1 MKKHIIHKTVLL
13 LGLWS
18 AYGTACA
25 QTISEN
31 YVYSKTYLSDP
42 TVTNAKV
49 SESITYFDGLG
60 RAKQIVNV
68 KASPTG
74 KDLVSPITYDGFGR
88 QTKNILPVPAST
100 QNTGIHTGITNES
113 TANAYYGVAN
123 AYADKEL
130 ENSPLDR
137 VLQEGQPGDAWK
149 LGGGHTRKYKYEA
162 NTTNE
167 VRKFVTVTT
176 TNTVSNV
183 SNTVSA
189 LSVVGYYEAA
199 TLYKNTVTD
208 EDGNPVVEF
217 TNGRGQVLLIR
228 KTDGTQDIDTYYVY
242 NEYNQKAFI
251 LPPKAIQQIGQNN
264 NVISQTVLDELCYQ
278 YSYDGRDREV
288 EKKLPGKGWEFTVYD
303 KQDRPVLAQDGILRT
318 VNNNFGNKG
327 WMFTKYDQFNRVVYT
342 GFFSNTASRQVM
354 QNALNTMVA
363 NASNNEK
370 RVTDFFTSQNM
381 NVYYDKKAFP
391 TGSVTLLTVNYYDTY
406 PLEAPA
412 VPSTVL
418 GQYALPQTLGLGID
432 ASTKSMLTATYIKN
446 IEDNNWT
453 KSYNYYDSKGR
464 LISTK
469 TVNHLGGFT
478 NKEFELDFTGQAKE
492 SYTSHKRTPNE
503 TEVKIKER
511 FVYDDQK
518 RLVKQYHQVDNL
530 QEELLVENTYNDIG
544 QLINKKTGNTT
555 GTPLQSIDNTYNI
568 RGWLTSVNNPNN
580 AASFNGKLFGFE
592 LKYENPANTAFAP
605 VKYNGNIS
613 EFDWKTANGN
623 MLRRYA
629 YNYDKL
635 DRLKDASYHEPSTT
649 VPVTDGYSEFLTYDV
664 NGNIQTLKRY
674 QAYDNTPL
682 LIDDLNYEIYKGN
695 QLIKVTDISTNS
707 LGYSAGGNTIGYDL
721 NGNMINHLDKG
732 ITDIS
737 YNYLNLPKEV
747 KFAQYNNN
755 LKFIYRADGIKL
767 QKAYTYY
774 SSKSGLMLT
783 ENTEYLDGFQYEDKG
798 GASSLQF
805 FPTSEGYYDFQKK
818 RYVYNYEDHVGNI
831 RLAYYKGDNNVA
843 TIDKET
849 NYYPFG
855 LEYQGYNGT
864 YTQTPNYTYGFQGQE
879 KQKETG
885 WSSFK
890 WRNSIPELGR
900 FFNVDPLAEKMPSWS
915 PYAFCFNNPVKYTDP
930 DGREPWPPANGTEGQ
945 TWSDGDGNFVYRG
958 GWQMDNGAFIGALDP
973 GARYSSVGGGR
984 GNGSYNGKTMLPSS
998 SYDYTYDVIPGKGD
1012 DDINYWKNGESG
1024 TMVSRLLETTGR
1036 DATARNNTT
1045 TTIEALSIVLTTGK
1059 AGNTSKVSKTPSLE
1073 SQALEIKNTSN
1084 NGKNSVT
1091 VKSGNGQTRFDLDGK
1106 AHNGVDT
1113 PHSQTYK
1120 NNVVNGQVKSI
1131 TRTSK
1136 EATPMTQQ
1144 DIRTVRK
1151 VLKNRNGQ

>member
-1 MKKHIIHKTVLL
+1 MKKQFIRKALSIF
-13 LGLWS
+13 GLMVAGIS
-18 AYGTACA
+18 YA
-25 QTISEN
+25 QSNTEN
-31 YVYSKTYLSDP
+31 YVQSKNCLNNDCS
-42 TVTNAKV
+42 KI
-49 SESITYFDGLG
+49 SETITYFDGLG
-60 RAKQIVNV
+60 RAKQIINV
-68 KASPTG
+68 KTSPTG
-74 KDLVSPITYDGFGR
+74 KDLVTPVTYDGFGR
-88 QTKNILPVPAST
+88 QTKNILPTPVAT
-100 QNTGIHTGITNES
+100 QNSLIHSGITNES
-113 TANAYYGVAN
+113 TANSYYGVAN
-123 AYADKEL
+123 AFAETEI

-137 VLQEGQPGDAWK
+137 VLQQANAGDAWK
-149 LGGGHTRKYKYEA
+149 LSSGHTQKFKYEA
-162 NTTNE
+162 NTEGE
-167 VRKFVTVTT
+167 VRKFVTNTS
-176 TNTVSNV
+176 TNTVNNI
-183 SNTVSA
+183 SNTVSS
-189 LSVVGYYEAA
+189 LSIPSDNSGYYPANV
-199 TLYKNTVTD
+199 LYKNTVTD
-208 EDGNPVVEF
+208 EDGNPVVQFE
-217 TNGRGQVLLIR
+217 NGQGQVVLIR
-228 KTDGTQDIDTYYVY
+228 RTDGSQNIDTYYVY

-251 LPPKAIQQIGQNN
+251 ITPKAEKQIEQNN
-264 NVISQTVLDELCYQ
+264 KVITESILNDLCYQ
-278 YSYDGRDREV
+278 YRYDGLDREV
-288 EKKLPGKGWEFTVYD
+288 EKKLPGKDWEFMVYD
-303 KQDRPVLAQDGILRT
+303 KQDRPVLAQDGMLRT
-318 VNNNFGNKG
+318 VNNNFGSKG
-327 WMFTKYDQFNRVVYT
+327 WMFTKYDQFNRVVCT
-342 GFFSNTASRQVM
+342 GFFSNTATRQVM
-354 QNALNTMVA
+354 QNALNSMA
-363 NASNNEK
+363 DNASNNEK
-370 RVTDFFTSQNM
+370 RSSAFFTLQGM
-381 NVYYDKKAFP
+381 EVYYDKRAFP
-391 TGSVTLLTVNYYDTY
+391 TGSMTLLTVNYYDTY
-406 PLEAPA
+406 PQGAPA
-412 VPSTVL
+412 VPSTIL
-418 GQYALPQTLGLGID
+418 GQHTLPQTLGTNDD
-432 ASTKSMLTATYIKN
+432 ASTNNLQTASYVKN

-453 KSYNYYDSKGR
+453 KTYTYFDSKGR
-464 LISTK
+464 TLATK
-469 TVNHLGGFT
+469 TTNHLGGLT
-478 NKEFELDFTGQAKE
+478 NKEFKLDFTGQAEE

-511 FVYDDQK
+511 FVYDNQK

-592 LKYENPANTAFAP
+592 LKYENPANATFAS

-635 DRLKDASYHEPSTT
+635 ERLKDASYHEPSTT
-649 VPVTDGYSEFLTYDV
+649 VPVTNGYGEFLTYDV

-695 QLIKVTDISTNS
+695 QLIKVTDLSTNS
-707 LGYSAGGNTIGYDL
+707 LGYSAGGNTIAYDL

-747 KFAQYNNN
+747 KFTQNNNN

-855 LEYQGYNGT
+855 LEHQGYNGT

-900 FFNVDPLAEKMPSWS
+900 FFNVDPLSEK
-915 PYAFCFNNPVKYTDP
+915 YAYQSHYNFSENRVV
-930 DGREPWPPANGTEGQ
+930 DGRELEGLE
-945 TWSDGDGNFVYRG
+945 W
-958 GWQMDNGAFIGALDP
+958 IG
-973 GARYSSVGGGR
+973 
-984 GNGSYNGKTMLPSS
+984 
-998 SYDYTYDVIPGKGD
+998 VITRFTPLMENTGVRP
-1012 DDINYWKNGESG
+1012 I
-1024 TMVSRLLETTGR
+1024 LEPLAET
-1036 DATARNNTT
+1036 
-1045 TTIEALSIVLTTGK
+1045 SIK
-1059 AGNTSKVSKTPSLE
+1059 AGETSQKSTQEHHIIPRQFKNSEVVKEAREQGFEFEGKENKISLEKFSKATGEGRHANHPRYNQQIKELLKEISKTDALE
-1073 SQALEIKNTSN
+1073 SVRNLRDKAKDAINTNPDKKVNDLKLKNTPPIKIDNIKVDRNPLPQIGPKPQNIPKSPKKEN
-1084 NGKNSVT
+1084 NE
-1091 VKSGNGQTRFDLDGK
+1091 
-1106 AHNGVDT
+1106 
-1113 PHSQTYK
+1113 
-1120 NNVVNGQVKSI
+1120 NN
-1131 TRTSK
+1131 
-1136 EATPMTQQ
+1136 E
-1144 DIRTVRK
+1144 K
-1151 VLKNRNGQ
+1151 VMS